1 MSPVGSYKDQLDK
14 DADNKV
20 FDLHKDSENHK
31 ESDAGRSQSRNQS
44 KQPKRGRVQW
54 QAEDESNEV
63 QEQIGANDNNIL
75 SLKSR

>member
-44 KQPKRGRVQW
+44 KQPKRGRVQ
-54 QAEDESNEV
+54 
-63 QEQIGANDNNIL
+63 
-75 SLKSR
+75 

>member
-1 MSPVGSYKDQLDK
+1 
-14 DADNKV
+14 
-20 FDLHKDSENHK
+20 
-31 ESDAGRSQSRNQS
+31 
-44 KQPKRGRVQW
+44 VQW